1 MKIAFCIPGNTFSGW
16 FLQNWTRLI
25 QDLPK
30 EIEWK
35 LFRQYHPIV
44 FKVREKI
51 VNDVKKYE
59 STFDTKFDYYMWI
72 DSDINFTPQDFY
84 SLLNTMK
91 SHPQKYSIVSGLY
104 TFSDAPTMM
113 KKFGEVAFTGH
124 HPTERRWITSEDLK
138 QWTEPTLCNGN
149 GMGWMLVK
157 REVFDKVKEPFKYT
171 DEGFGEDMI
180 FQKQARDLGY
190 SSYVH
195 PKVILGHEKM
205 VILKGKEVLDSLQG

>member
-25 QDLPK
+25 QNLPK

-35 LFRQYHPIV
+35 LFRNYHPIV
-44 FKVREKI
+44 FRVRDKLVQNVKRYEKDF
-51 VNDVKKYE
+51 N
-59 STFDTKFDYYMWI
+59 TKFDYYMWI

-84 SLLNTMK
+84 TLLDTVKDN
-91 SHPQKYSIVSGLY
+91 PQKYSIISGVY

-113 KKFGEVAFTGH
+113 RKFGEVAFTGH

-171 DEGFGEDMI
+171 NEGYGEDMI

-190 SSYVH
+190 KSYIH
-195 PKVILGHEKM
+195 PKIILGHEKM
-205 VILKGKEVLDSLQG
+205 VILKGKDVLDH

>member
-25 QDLPK
+25 QNLPK

-35 LFRQYHPIV
+35 LFRNYHPIV
-44 FKVREKI
+44 FKVRDKL
-51 VNDVKKYE
+51 VKDVKRYKND
-59 STFDTKFDYYMWI
+59 FNTKFDYYMWI

-84 SLLNTMK
+84 TLLDTVKDN
-91 SHPQKYSIVSGLY
+91 PQKYSIISGLY

-113 KKFGEVAFTGH
+113 KKFGEVSFTAH
-124 HPTERRWITSEDLK
+124 HGTEQRWITSEDITPNT
-138 QWTEPTLCNGN
+138 TEPMLCNGN

-157 REVFDKVKEPFKYT
+157 SEVFDRIEEPFKYT
-171 DEGFGEDMI
+171 TEGYGEDMV
-180 FQKQARDLGY
+180 FQKQAKDLGY

-195 PKVILGHEKM
+195 PKVIVGHEKM
-205 VILKGKEVLDSLQG
+205 VILKGKDVLDH